1 MRYAIM
7 IQKDENSDFGVIV
20 LDLPGCFSA
29 GNTIEEAVENSKEAI
44 LCHLEGMLDDNE
56 DIPTPMA
63 VEQHYLQAQHQGILA
78 FVDIDLSEI
87 AGKTKRID
95 ITLPQKL
102 IKKIDKSANELGLSR
117 SAYIAEMAA
126 MNVLK
131 KDHIHQDR
139 I

>member
-29 GNTIEEAVENSKEAI
+29 GSTIEEAVENSKEAI

-56 DIPTPMA
+56 DIPTPIA
-63 VEQHYLQAQHQGILA
+63 VEQHYLHAQHEGILA

-131 KDHIHQDR
+131 REHTHQDR
-139 I
+139 V